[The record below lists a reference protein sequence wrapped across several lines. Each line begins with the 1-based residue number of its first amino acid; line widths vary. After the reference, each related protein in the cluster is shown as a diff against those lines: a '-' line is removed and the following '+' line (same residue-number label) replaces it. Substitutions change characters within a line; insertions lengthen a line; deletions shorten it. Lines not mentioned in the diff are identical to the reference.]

1 MLRLSSGFVLVISS
15 AVLATSASARS
26 GHATNCGSVTYKG
39 QHWAVSNNG
48 DGGTPCATAQKIVKA
63 VFKTAPAGLKPWTG
77 TVQGF
82 HCVKTAYLVN
92 CVVTGKVMT
101 TIQAIPGS

>member
-1 MLRLSSGFVLVISS
+1 MIAST
-15 AVLATSASARS
+15 ALATSAIAKPGR
-26 GHATNCGSVTYKG
+26 AANCGSVTYKG

-63 VFKTAPAGLKPWTG
+63 VFKAAPAGLKPWTG

-82 HCVKTAYLVN
+82 HCTKTVYLVN
-92 CVVTGKVMT
+92 CAVPGKVMT
-101 TIQAIPGS
+101 TIQAIPGG